1 MDICSNTVDY
11 LIICY
16 LSHLTLI
23 YSYVVYRAREFLSN
37 N

>member
-16 LSHLTLI
+16 SVEEILPTGTCICDQH
-23 YSYVVYRAREFLSN
+23 
-37 N
+37 